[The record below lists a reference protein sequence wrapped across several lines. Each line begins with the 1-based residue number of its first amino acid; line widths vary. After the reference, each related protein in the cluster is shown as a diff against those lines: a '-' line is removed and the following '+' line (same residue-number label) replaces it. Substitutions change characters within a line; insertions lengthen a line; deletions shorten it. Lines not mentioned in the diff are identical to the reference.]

1 MKSPIE
7 CALYFGN
14 IADLYY
20 SFRGLKKLNQ
30 LDLLDILFPGILVFE
45 RENKAS
51 IYDLFDEL
59 PDVDW

>member
-1 MKSPIE
+1 VKHIDN
-7 CALYFGN
+7 FGYQVIRN
-14 IADLYY
+14 EYWYKLN
-20 SFRGLKKLNQ
+20 RGLKKLNQ

>member
-1 MKSPIE
+1 MKHIDN
-7 CALYFGN
+7 FGYQVIRN
-14 IADLYY
+14 EHWYKLN
-20 SFRGLKKLNQ
+20 RGLKKLNQ

-45 RENKAS
+45 RENKAN